1 MSQYNIN
8 KNNDSDSKTNT
19 KKITNN
25 DSVRQTAVRQNPYNT
40 NFNTTP
46 LSQKE
51 GKDSLE
57 QTHSNNLSDRE
68 KILEM
73 LKQDRTLREQVEIL
87 NLLGRIREEGLV
99 GDARIYFRVSYAF
112 KELYDKYYAPKKP
125 TYSPKTQAIRE
136 AIFRIILDDLIV
148 SGKVDAETL
157 RQLGFEIPNLE
168 EVRKA
173 ERVVYMPI
181 IQKEEEKHEENEEE
195 PNEFEL
201 TLNQFEEFLNKFIFR
216 EDNKMKNN
224 GYIVTKPL
232 KDQLF
237 EYLNRLI
244 GLSEGSVR
252 KELINLKDYLSQYPL
267 NEMKFNYNNLPI
279 AVIPIA
285 VYKEIY
291 ERLDKV
297 KAHLRH

>member
-181 IQKEEEKHEENEEE
+181 IQKEEEKENEEE

-252 KELINLKDYLSQYPL
+252 EELINLKDYLSQYPL

-291 ERLDKV
+291 ERLGKV

>member
-181 IQKEEEKHEENEEE
+181 IQKEEEKENEEE

-291 ERLDKV
+291 ERLGKV

>member
-181 IQKEEEKHEENEEE
+181 IQKEEEKENEEE

-252 KELINLKDYLSQYPL
+252 EELINLKDYLSQYPL